1 MAALVIL
8 NSLYSKTTLIISEI
22 WCSLSL
28 QISASYQNPGIFT
41 CWCSFITTLLRQK
54 LELHTALNAI
64 TSGILLN
71 MVIPGIP
78 VVTPIHLL
86 FKSGEPIG
94 SKEEEL
100 KWLVSDRMSWVT
112 TQRLCIRLKNINKCE
127 SYKAVLLEPKISIIG
142 PFKITV

>member
-22 WCSLSL
+22 CCSLS
-28 QISASYQNPGIFT
+28 SASYQNPGIFT
-41 CWCSFITTLLRQK
+41 CWWSFITTLLRQK

-86 FKSGEPIG
+86 FESGEPIG

-100 KWLVSDRMSWVT
+100 KWLVSDRMS
-112 TQRLCIRLKNINKCE
+112 
-127 SYKAVLLEPKISIIG
+127 
-142 PFKITV
+142 